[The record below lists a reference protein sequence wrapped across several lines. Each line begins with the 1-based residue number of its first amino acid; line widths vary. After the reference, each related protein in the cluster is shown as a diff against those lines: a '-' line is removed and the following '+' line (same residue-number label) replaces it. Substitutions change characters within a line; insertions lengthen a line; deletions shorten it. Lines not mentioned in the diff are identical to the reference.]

1 MPKEKISLILW
12 LLELIVIILVPLI
25 IYYLEKFYSYLVF
38 LFLHWRLESIT
49 IKGQHRGKRLRIIN
63 SHWNGQSMVMVRERV
78 NLKPKNLAGIV
89 IVAEKFVVMILIF
102 NFIGI
107 LIHRQKDSENELN
120 KIFYRL
126 HSSGNCRRWL

>member
-1 MPKEKISLILW
+1 
-12 LLELIVIILVPLI
+12 
-25 IYYLEKFYSYLVF
+25 
-38 LFLHWRLESIT
+38 
-49 IKGQHRGKRLRIIN
+49 
-63 SHWNGQSMVMVRERV
+63 MVMVRERV